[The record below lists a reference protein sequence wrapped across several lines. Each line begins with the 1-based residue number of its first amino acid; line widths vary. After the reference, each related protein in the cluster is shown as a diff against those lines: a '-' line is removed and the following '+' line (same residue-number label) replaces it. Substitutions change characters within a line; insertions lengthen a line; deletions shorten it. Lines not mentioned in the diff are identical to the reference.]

1 MGGQKRSI
9 GYFGMEANPG
19 EPRWLAISGI
29 FRSGSGQSLSGGGMW
44 RNWTWATSLVRYIKI
59 ECLTLCCMCVRERG
73 KEIKRESVYHYAVC
87 V

>member
-9 GYFGMEANPG
+9 GYFVMEANPG

-59 ECLTLCCMCVRERG
+59 ECLTL
-73 KEIKRESVYHYAVC
+73 
-87 V
+87 